1 MQPDP
6 ISGAHCWLQKV
17 RLSRPG
23 PDEKYGD
30 VEVDTN
36 KSFEYYKRWN
46 EMAKQRETHPRGERR
61 PLWMKR
67 PLPPRKEHWF
77 MPE

>member
-1 MQPDP
+1 
-6 ISGAHCWLQKV
+6 
-17 RLSRPG
+17 
-23 PDEKYGD
+23 
-30 VEVDTN
+30 VDTN

-67 PLPPRKEHWF
+67 PLSPRKEHWF